1 MGGIQR
7 FLIVETDVREERA
20 TTVQAPQQC
29 HVTLTLVARI
39 TAAACQQIG
48 QSCKDIVRNIR
59 CLGTQIV
66 IFFQHYFRGIFL
78 IGAVAGVISDPAPF
92 LTPIRLFF
100 LFLQLPNKL
109 ITRQH
114 ALTNIFSREITR
126 RITPG
131 EKGDQLFKFFR
142 RKTFTS
148 CHTSQLQCQIVAIT
162 ATEGIVPFKL
172 IEQTGNKSA
181 CYRRSIRNDNL
192 QCL

>member
-48 QSCKDIVRNIR
+48 QSGKDIVRNIR

-78 IGAVAGVISDPAPF
+78 IGAVAGVISDPDPF

-148 CHTSQLQCQIVAIT
+148 NIIMQRIKNFRCRRIYETTLLSFLPVAWRC
-162 ATEGIVPFKL
+162 VYP
-172 IEQTGNKSA
+172 GNWVFP
-181 CYRRSIRNDNL
+181 
-192 QCL
+192 

>member
-1 MGGIQR
+1 MVSGSEVLRFRLHGIQQSSRKSQNAFTRTGRSHTGQIEMGGIQR

-78 IGAVAGVISDPAPF
+78 IGAVDGVISDPDPF
-92 LTPIRLFF
+92 LPPIRLFF
-100 LFLQLPNKL
+100 SSCNFP
-109 ITRQH
+109 
-114 ALTNIFSREITR
+114 TN
-126 RITPG
+126 
-131 EKGDQLFKFFR
+131 
-142 RKTFTS
+142 
-148 CHTSQLQCQIVAIT
+148 
-162 ATEGIVPFKL
+162 
-172 IEQTGNKSA
+172 
-181 CYRRSIRNDNL
+181 
-192 QCL
+192 